1 MKKLHEALN
10 VFAHTI
16 EEFKHDFITGKKNI
30 RLVYITYLYVN
41 QYGELKRYHNY
52 IVSTRFKDEFILKHG
67 EIIL

>member
-1 MKKLHEALN
+1 MKKLHEAIN
-10 VFAHTI
+10 FYAI
-16 EEFKHDFITGKKNI
+16 EKFKSEFITGKKNV